1 MKPIYIS
8 VDGILNKSKEYLDLT
23 TKTANLVAIT
33 YQDIKE
39 LMELLA
45 LGLFGNGVE
54 GKIELCYEYNGEE
67 YIVKRDFDNRT
78 AELSR
83 KDAAVEA
90 EGTAEVDNE
99 IFAQLKMDKSSFV
112 SLVAVDRDRIFDGF
126 QLPAAAREEYISSV
140 LDELMCNK
148 EEIVTIEQKLQ
159 EKFNKTQLRIEIAEE
174 VNPKELADLKS
185 EINEKNI
192 LRQDIR
198 TEMNLLFDAIK
209 KADEAEA
216 AAKQLE
222 IETAE
227 LQKAL
232 GKQPLID
239 ELNMELEK
247 SRRAELIIKLVE
259 KKSQIN
265 DRDNELSSRVA
276 ELAENIKSCEKDLT
290 NGSKTVKNIEG
301 VLVHCLERI
310 NELRKV
316 LYKRAQELST
326 DGDFQTKV
334 YNQINKYYSKEEA
347 ELAAL
352 NRRKAELQE
361 EIEAITI
368 ANKEISVRFK
378 EISRKAELKKAV
390 REGAILEKEIAL
402 LTESADSAKNSIL
415 LYEKR
420 LSELLPQISTLEQNI
435 VQQQTSLKKVN
446 SFILGRFGS
455 KNEALAA
462 AALMEQ
468 EFHKY
473 NALIKVQEKEADAI
487 ENKIQENADG
497 LKTYIEDMEA
507 LDKAKAGLDAYTN
520 KIRGTIA
527 VLEDAIQKLEIERK
541 YLYKTIE
548 LEYGQKCPLCSS
560 IVLKKNDEQ
569 KRAADTDAQLAKL
582 HNELTKAKGILAE
595 YEEKSRQVSF
605 RNGELSA
612 RIKVSQ
618 AYIESLQE
626 SLATKKEYI
635 KNALKQAGAKS
646 SFDLAEKAGAASE
659 HNAQLNDAIKEYSEI
674 ESGIK
679 SNFEKLSY
687 LNAERKRLEEEDLPR
702 LKTAFRDSES
712 RLQVAQKAYN
722 ELSEQLGGV
731 TAQDR
736 LEEMT
741 LVEKE
746 YDTLERALYEK
757 RAKLDEID
765 TDIRENDA
773 LINII
778 ACRKRNITI
787 SGKEY
792 DYQQVI
798 IKTIGTNLG
807 DIVEEIRKSEE
818 EAETIKIKL
827 AAIKRVLARRQEEY
841 NAAKTEY
848 EALTTRLES
857 DNEVLEQIM
866 AEYGGAL
873 EELRA
878 GSAQDLQSLILSPER
893 QHDIKQEIAELT
905 HAIDLREQNIS
916 RLKNLVEEG
925 REVVSLKE
933 ENIAAIKALD
943 EKYDDLSQKAAYVAA
958 KRAELKSRAK
968 QLLSLK
974 EKLAKYKE
982 KLTSLAEIDRLLKDK
997 GDLGEFIIK
1006 LASKRLYSLTK
1017 GKYNLDI
1024 IDGGMELL
1032 DNSNGGKKIARD
1044 SYSNE
1049 EKLLVALVLGT
1060 SMNRTLID
1068 MIGGEPFMLIFPLKE
1083 RETNKEIASALASYS
1098 KKKSIMVVAKNQAIL
1113 DEIQKLG

>member
-39 LMELLA
+39 LMDLLS
-45 LGLFGNGVE
+45 LGLFGNGIE

-67 YIVKRDFDNRT
+67 YIVKRDFDNHT

-83 KDAAVEA
+83 KDAAIEA

-126 QLPAAAREEYISSV
+126 QLSSAAREEYIGSV

-159 EKFNKTQLRIEIAEE
+159 EKYNKTQLRIEITEE

-198 TEMNLLFDAIK
+198 TEMNVLFDAIK
-209 KADEAEA
+209 KADEAET
-216 AAKQLE
+216 AAKQLD
-222 IETAE
+222 IETEE

-232 GKQPLID
+232 SKQPLID
-239 ELNMELEK
+239 ELNMQLEK
-247 SRRAELIIKLVE
+247 SRRAEMVIKLVE

-265 DRDNELSSRVA
+265 DRDK
-276 ELAENIKSCEKDLT
+276 ELADRVSELGANIKSCERDLT
-290 NGSKTVKNIEG
+290 NGAKTVKNIEG

-310 NELRKV
+310 NEFRKV
-316 LYKRAQELST
+316 LYKRTQELST
-326 DGDFQTKV
+326 DGDFQNKV
-334 YNQINKYYSKEEA
+334 YNQIDKYYAKEES
-347 ELAAL
+347 ELAEL
-352 NRRKAELQE
+352 NRRKAELHE
-361 EIEAITI
+361 EVEAISL
-368 ANKEISVRFK
+368 ANKEISARFK
-378 EISRKAELKKAV
+378 EISRKAELKKAI

-402 LTESADSAKNSIL
+402 LTASADSAKNSIQI
-415 LYEKR
+415 YEKR
-420 LSELLPQISTLEQNI
+420 LSELLPQISALEQNI
-435 VQQQTSLKKVN
+435 VQQQTSLQKVN
-446 SFILGRFGS
+446 SFISGRFG
-455 KNEALAA
+455 NQDEALSA

-487 ENKIQENADG
+487 ENKLQENVDG
-497 LKTYIEDMEA
+497 LKTYIEDIEA
-507 LDKAKAGLDAYTN
+507 LDKAKAGLDAYTA

-527 VLEDAIQKLEIERK
+527 ALEDAIQKLEVERK
-541 YLYKTIE
+541 YLYQAIE

-582 HNELTKAKGILAE
+582 NKELTKAKGILSE

-618 AYIESLQE
+618 AYIESLKE
-626 SLATKKEYI
+626 SLADKKEYI
-635 KNALKQAGAKS
+635 KTALKQSGAKS
-646 SFDLAEKAGAASE
+646 SFDLAEKAKAASE
-659 HNAQLNDAIKEYSEI
+659 HHAQLNGAIKEHSRI
-674 ESGIK
+674 ESAIK
-679 SNFEKLSY
+679 ADFEKISY
-687 LNAERKRLEEEDLPR
+687 LNAERKRLQEEDIPR
-702 LKTAFRDSES
+702 FKTVLQDSETA
-712 RLQVAQKAYN
+712 LNIAQKAYD

-736 LEEMT
+736 LEEIT

-757 RAKLDEID
+757 RAKLEEID
-765 TDIRENDA
+765 SDIRENDA

-778 ACRKRNITI
+778 SCRKRNITI

-818 EAETIKIKL
+818 EAETIKVKL

-857 DNEVLEQIM
+857 DNEVLEQVM
-866 AEYGGAL
+866 AEYGDALQELGADNTQ
-873 EELRA
+873 ELRK
-878 GSAQDLQSLILSPER
+878 LILSPER
-893 QHDIKQEIAELT
+893 QQETKEEIAELT
-905 HAIDLREQNIS
+905 QAIDRRKQNIS
-916 RLKNLVEEG
+916 VLKTLVEEG
-925 REVVSLKE
+925 KEVVSLKS
-933 ENIAAIKALD
+933 ENMAAIKALD
-943 EKYDDLSQKAAYVAA
+943 EKYDDLSQKVAYVAA

-1032 DNSNGGKKIARD
+1032 DNSKGGKKIPRD

-1060 SMNRTLID
+1060 SMNRTIID

-1098 KKKSIMVVAKNQAIL
+1098 KKKSIMVVAKDQAIL